1 VQLPGLTNAAQA
13 KALVGRT
20 ALLEFR
26 LVDNS
31 TVAQQ
36 ALQQI
41 MALGRPFENGQITA
55 AVARLLP
62 PRTTLLPGRD
72 EQVYV
77 VTKAAQMTGAALETA
92 RMDTGG
98 PYGQPVVAFTLR
110 PTAATSF
117 ANLTGAN
124 TGKQLAIVLDG
135 VVYSAPVIRSQIS
148 GGAGVIEGQFT
159 PEEASNLAIVLRA
172 GALPA
177 PIKIVEER
185 TVGATLGEDSIR
197 AGLAACAVG
206 VALIFFFFALHY
218 KVLGLFADAA
228 LLCNLLLLLALM
240 AALGS
245 TLTLPGI
252 AGMSLNVAMAVDA
265 NILILERIREEL
277 GKGKSLR
284 QAVRAGYTLSASAIV
299 DSNVTVLAAAA
310 LLWQFGTGPIKG
322 FAVTL
327 SLGTLISMF
336 TATIATRLM
345 SETWLARARGAAAGW
360 SARAFFPIPHIDWI
374 GQRRWSFAFSAVLVG
389 VSLLALVWQGFNYGI
404 DFMGGTLIEVTYAAP
419 KSLGDVRQELAEAGY
434 PDAEPQSFSRT
445 NAFAIRLKGTQKLE
459 PQAIEALVSKLQA
472 ADPSN
477 TLRVDRQEFVGPA
490 VGQHLK
496 QQAVLAITLA
506 IAAIIIYVAYRFANP
521 LWGAAGVLALVH
533 DVIATAGLFALT
545 HKEVNLVVVAAFLT
559 IAGYSIN
566 DTIVIFDRMREKLR
580 LPRHEPIGVVINASI
595 NEMLARTFM
604 TNGNVLIAVLSLL
617 VLGGDVLR
625 DFALAM
631 AFGGVIGTYTTVA
644 IAGPLI
650 YEMEQ
655 LRQGSRVLR

>member
-1 VQLPGLTNAAQA
+1 M
-13 KALVGRT
+13 
-20 ALLEFR
+20 E
-26 LVDNS
+26 
-31 TVAQQ
+31 
-36 ALQQI
+36 
-41 MALGRPFENGQITA
+41 
-55 AVARLLP
+55 
-62 PRTTLLPGRD
+62 
-72 EQVYV
+72 
-77 VTKAAQMTGAALETA
+77 
-92 RMDTGG
+92 TGG
-98 PYGQPVVAFTLR
+98 QYGMPVVAFKLR

-117 ANLTGAN
+117 ANLTGTN
-124 TGKQLAIVLDG
+124 IGKQLAIVLDG
-135 VVYSAPVIRSQIS
+135 VVYSAPVIRSEIS
-148 GGAGVIEGQFT
+148 GGSGVIEGQFT
-159 PEEASNLAIVLRA
+159 PEEAANLAIVLRA

-177 PIKIVEER
+177 PIKIIEER

-206 VALIFFFFALHY
+206 IGLIFLFFALHY
-218 KVLGLFADAA
+218 KLLGLFANAA
-228 LLCNLLLLLALM
+228 LLLNLLLLLALM
-240 AALGS
+240 AAFGS

-252 AGMSLNVAMAVDA
+252 AGISLNVAMAVDA

-277 GKGKSLR
+277 GRGKSLR

-299 DSNVTVLAAAA
+299 DSNLTVLAAAA
-310 LLWQFGTGPIKG
+310 LLFQFGTGPIKG

-327 SLGTLISMF
+327 SLGTIISMF

-345 SETWLARARGAAAGW
+345 SETWLARGKGAAGW
-360 SARAFFPIPHIDWI
+360 SPQAFFHLPHIDWI
-374 GQRRWSFAFSAVLVG
+374 GKRRWSFAFSAVLVG
-389 VSLLALVWQGFNYGI
+389 ASLLALVWQGFNYGI

-419 KSLGDVRQELAEAGY
+419 KSLGDLRQELAAAGY

-445 NAFAIRLKGTQKLE
+445 NAFAIRLKGTQQLD
-459 PQAIEALVSKLQA
+459 PQAMEALVSKLQA

-496 QQAVLAITLA
+496 QQAVLAIALA
-506 IAAIIIYVAYRFANP
+506 VVAIIIYVAYRFSNP
-521 LWGAAGVLALVH
+521 LWGAAGVTALVH

-545 HKEVNLVVVAAFLT
+545 QKEVNLVVVAAFMT

-580 LPRHEPIGVVINASI
+580 LPKRESIGAVINASI
-595 NEMLARTFM
+595 NEMMVRTFM
-604 TNGNVLIAVLSLL
+604 TNGNVLVAVLALL

-631 AFGGVIGTYTTVA
+631 AFGGVIGTYTTLA

-650 YEMEQ
+650 YEME
-655 LRQGSRVLR
+655 RRRRGSRVLERTF